1 MIGEK
6 RKEKICCVAYYTD
19 ASLKSESRRENMSV
33 MPIVDYLHEK
43 IQAQGFGMRV
53 IAPTETVDGH
63 KYYKSRNECLKNGI
77 ELYSCATKG
86 HKSRVGKAINR
97 IVISISLTWNMI
109 KNTHTGDKVFVYHD
123 PSNVAALLLAKRIR
137 KLKYILY
144 FGEVYQH
151 VYPDTCKRVKKY
163 EWKLI
168 RNSDAYILSTEE
180 LKRYTGDKPYIV
192 LNGIYKPERS
202 YPKLEFARDGR
213 INLLY
218 GGKISKTMGAFKAA
232 ELAKYLD
239 RHYCIRIIGTGDKRE
254 EDELKEIIKDVNEN
268 GHGAE
273 VIFDGKK
280 IGDEYKRYVQS
291 CQIGL
296 SIREIEGKFN
306 KSSFPSK
313 ICSYLCNG
321 LAVVSTPIPT
331 VVSSQLSEDISFS
344 EDMSVESIVKAVED
358 SFLKFDGERIRKKI
372 QALDTT
378 FSDELMKLLEKMPC

>member
-1 MIGEK
+1 MICEK
-6 RKEKICCVAYYTD
+6 RKDKICCVAYYTD
-19 ASLKSESRRENMSV
+19 ACLKSESRRENMSV

-43 IQAQGFGMRV
+43 IQAQGFEMRV
-53 IAPTETVDGH
+53 IAPTETEDKH
-63 KYYKSRNECLKNGI
+63 KYYKSRNERLKNGI

-86 HKSRVGKAINR
+86 YKSRVGKAINR
-97 IVISISLTWNMI
+97 VVISISLIWNMI
-109 KNTHTGDKVFVYHD
+109 KNTHTGDAIFVYHD

-151 VYPDTCKRVKKY
+151 VYPDTCKRVKNN
-163 EWKLI
+163 EWKLV
-168 RNSDAYILSTEE
+168 RNSDAYILSAKE
-180 LKRYTGDKPYIV
+180 LKRYTGDKPYVV
-192 LNGIYKPERS
+192 LNGIYKCEKS
-202 YPKLEFARDGR
+202 YPKMDFAHDGR

-232 ELAKYLD
+232 ELAWYLD
-239 RHYCIRIIGTGDKRE
+239 GHYCIRIIGAGHRQE
-254 EDELKEIIKDVNEN
+254 EDELRKIIENVNMN

-280 IGDEYKRYVQS
+280 NGDEYKRYMQS

-296 SIREIEGKFN
+296 STREIEKEFN
-306 KSSFPSK
+306 MSSFPSK

-331 VVSSQLSEDISFS
+331 VVSSQISEDISFS
-344 EDMSVESIVKAVED
+344 KDISAESIVKAVKD
-358 SFLKFDGERIRKKI
+358 SLLKFNGDQTRKKI
-372 QALDTT
+372 QTLDTS
-378 FSDELMKLLEKMPC
+378 FSDELMKLLRML